1 MFPVEHERLDP
12 FDEGYIVGLL
22 VGEGHF
28 GGDGKQ
34 PQITLRMHVR
44 HEGTFLWLMR
54 TFPESK
60 LYGPYLH
67 GGRNYYQWMARGRF
81 LKEVMVPLVE
91 GRLDRLDQHV
101 ATRFL
106 AMCARYRMGSRATSD
121 PARGGQEPTE
131 T

>member
-1 MFPVEHERLDP
+1 MFPVEHAKLEP

-28 GGDGKQ
+28 GGDGTQ

-44 HEGTFLWLMR
+44 HEGTFLWLVR

-81 LKEVMVPLVE
+81 LKEVMVPLFE
-91 GRLDRLDQHV
+91 RRLDRLDQHV

-106 AMCARYRMGSRATSD
+106 AMCARYRMGSRAISD
-121 PARGGQEPTE
+121 SPESTE
-131 T
+131 I